1 MCIRDRGQQQIK
13 KNPQILL
20 HTLPKPSLF
29 VMLRRLFVGGNWKCN
44 NTVAQTKDLV
54 EKVVNKLTFDTKKTE
69 VVVSPVFTQIPL
81 VQSLIKNQV
90 QVAAQ
95 NSSATSY
102 GQYTGEIAP
111 EHLVD
116 LGLKWVILG
125 HSERRQFYGETNE
138 LVGQKVHLALD
149 KGLGVIACVGEKLE
163 DREKNTTN
171 KVIEAQL
178 NAIKAKLQKD
188 QWAKVVVAY
197 EPVWAIGTGKVAT
210 PEQAQEVH
218 LFIRRWLESQLAKEI
233 ANNTRIIY
241 GGSVNEK
248 NSSDLIRQGDID
260 GFLVGGASLKSG
272 FIDIVNSTAKK
283 NQESIRP

>member
-1 MCIRDRGQQQIK
+1 MA
-13 KNPQILL
+13 
-20 HTLPKPSLF
+20 
-29 VMLRRLFVGGNWKCN
+29 LRRLFIGGNWKSN
-44 NTVAQTKDLV
+44 NTIAQTKDLV
-54 EKVVNKLTFDTKKTE
+54 DKVVNKLTFDTKKTE
-69 VVVSPVFTQIPL
+69 VVVSPIFTQIPL

-95 NSSATSY
+95 NCSATSY

-125 HSERRQFYGETNE
+125 HSERRQFYGETND

-149 KGLGVIACVGEKLE
+149 KGLQVIACVGEKLE
-163 DREKNTTN
+163 DREKNQTTN
-171 KVIEAQL
+171 VIDAQL
-178 NAIKAKLQKD
+178 NAIKAKLQRD
-188 QWAKVVVAY
+188 QWARVVIAY
-197 EPVWAIGTGKVAT
+197 EPVWAIGTGKVAS

-218 LFIRRWLESQLAKEI
+218 LHIRRWLEAQLAREI

-248 NSSDLIRQGDID
+248 NSNDLIKQTDID

-272 FIDIVNSTAKK
+272 FIDIVNSAATK
-283 NQESIRP
+283 N